1 MTKEQLAKFGIT
13 IEEDSI
19 KDEKAFE
26 LIEKHTQAL
35 ASDKAKLKKR
45 TDELSS
51 EIAERKKQD
60 QEKLSE
66 EEKTKLHY
74 QEIEKTNQELSRKI
88 ARNDKIADLMSIG
101 YDKELATKYAEAEL
115 DGKSTIEYQK
125 QFMEAKLEAQKQELL
140 KGTPDPKLKGGD
152 DKGKYTKENFKAG
165 KITMEEMNTLKQT
178 DPATY
183 NELISQKAKSSYISN
198 QYRRK

>member
-1 MTKEQLAKFGIT
+1 MAFTKEQLAKLGIT

-19 KDEKAFE
+19 EDDKAFE
-26 LIEKHTQAL
+26 LIEKHTSAL
-35 ASDKAKLKKR
+35 ASEKAKLKKR

-51 EIAERKKQD
+51 EIAEKKKAE

-74 QEIEKTNQELSRKI
+74 EDIEKTNKELTRKL
-88 ARNDKIADLMSIG
+88 ARNDKINDLMSIG

-115 DGKSTIEYQK
+115 DGKSTIEFQK
-125 QFMEAKLEAQKQELL
+125 QFMNSKLEAQKQELL
-140 KGTPDPKLKGGD
+140 KGTPNPSLGGGD
-152 DKGKYTKENFKAG
+152 DKAKFTKENFKAG
-165 KITMEEMNTLKQT
+165 KITMEEMNTLKAT

-183 NELISQKAKSSYISN
+183 NAIIKD
-198 QYRRK
+198 

>member
-1 MTKEQLAKFGIT
+1 MAFTKEQLAKLGIT
-13 IEEDSI
+13 IEEDSVE
-19 KDEKAFE
+19 DEKAFE

-51 EIAERKKQD
+51 EIAERKRQD

-74 QEIEKTNQELSRKI
+74 EEIEKTNKELSRKL
-88 ARNDKIADLMSIG
+88 ARNDKIADLMGIG

-115 DGKSTIEYQK
+115 DGKSTIEFQK
-125 QFMEAKLEAQKQELL
+125 QFMNSKLEAQKQELL
-140 KGTPDPKLKGGD
+140 KGTPTPKVDGSD

-165 KITMEEMNTLKQT
+165 KISMQEMNELKKN
-178 DPATY
+178 DPTTY
-183 NELISQKAKSSYISN
+183 NELIG
-198 QYRRK
+198 

>member
-19 KDEKAFE
+19 EDEKAFE

-125 QFMEAKLEAQKQELL
+125 QFMEGKLEAQKQELL

-183 NELISQKAKSSYISN
+183 NELIS
-198 QYRRK
+198 